1 MPVLSIGSRL
11 KHAWNAFFNK
21 DPTFSTDVGASYYYK
36 PDRFRYSRGNER
48 SIVTS
53 IYNRIALDTAAV
65 TIKHVQLDEGG
76 RYLTDIDSGLNRCLT
91 VEANLDQAGR
101 LFRQDIVQSMLDEGC
116 IAICP
121 IDTDSDPSKTD
132 SYDILSMRVGKI
144 VQWYPQHVKVDVYN
158 ENNGRREE
166 LLFGKRKVAIVENP
180 LYAVVNEP
188 NSTMQR
194 LIRKLN
200 ILDAI
205 DEKNGSGKL
214 DLIISFPHVINTER
228 AQTRADNR
236 KKEIERQLA
245 NSKYGI
251 VYTDGTEHIT
261 QLNRPIENN
270 LLNQIEYLQG
280 LLYSQLGLTKEIMD
294 GSADDAAMQNYYSRT
309 IEPIL
314 GAIAEELERKFITKN
329 ARTRGHAI
337 RFFRNQFKFV
347 TVMQIGNVIDKLI
360 TTRIV
365 TPNEIREI
373 IGFRPSEDPMA
384 DTLSNPN
391 VDTKDS
397 VVSEGAEGVEGAEN
411 NYGVSQNL
419 LLSDIIKEELQNE
432 KT

>member
-1 MPVLSIGSRL
+1 MSVLSFTSRL

-21 DPTFSTDVGASYYYK
+21 DPTATGDVGASYYYK

-53 IYNRIALDTAAV
+53 IYNRISLDAASV
-65 TIKHVQLDEGG
+65 AIKHVMVDEDG
-76 RYLTDIDSGLNRCLT
+76 RYFSDVDSGLNRCLT
-91 VEANLDQAGR
+91 VEANLDQGAR
-101 LFRQDIVQSMLDEGC
+101 LFRQDCVQSLLDEGC
-116 IAICP
+116 VAICP
-121 IDTDSDPSKTD
+121 IDTDLDPNETD
-132 SYDILSMRVGKI
+132 SYDILSLRVGKI

-158 ENNGRREE
+158 EQNGKREE
-166 LLFGKRKVAIVENP
+166 LLFNKRKVAIVENP

-200 ILDAI
+200 LLDSI
-205 DEKNGSGKL
+205 DEQNGSGKL

-270 LLNQIEYLQG
+270 LLSQIEYLQG
-280 LLYSQLGLTKEIMD
+280 LLYSQLGITKEIMD
-294 GSADDAAMQNYYSRT
+294 GSADDAIMQNYYTRT

-314 GAIAEELERKFITKN
+314 SVITEELERKFITKN

-337 RFFRNQFKFV
+337 RYFRNQFRFATV
-347 TVMQIGNVIDKLI
+347 TQIGNVVDKLI

-373 IGFRPSEDPMA
+373 IGFKPSDDPMA

-397 VVSEGAEGVEGAEN
+397 VVSEDGVPQDEAAAQSEIQ
-411 NYGVSQNL
+411 SEM
-419 LLSDIIKEELQNE
+419 LLSDLIKGEIQNA

>member
-228 AQTRADNR
+228 AQARADNR

-314 GAIAEELERKFITKN
+314 GAITEELERKFITKN

-397 VVSEGAEGVEGAEN
+397 VVSEGAGGVEGTEN

>member
-228 AQTRADNR
+228 AQARADNR

-314 GAIAEELERKFITKN
+314 GAITEELERKFITKN

-397 VVSEGAEGVEGAEN
+397 VVSEGGEGVEGAEN

>member
-1 MPVLSIGSRL
+1 MPVLSFTSRL

-21 DPTFSTDVGASYYYK
+21 DPTISNDVGASYYYK

-53 IYNRIALDTAAV
+53 IYNRIALDSASV

-76 RYLTDIDSGLNRCLT
+76 RYLADIDSGLNRCLT
-91 VEANLDQAGR
+91 VEANLDQGAR
-101 LFRQDIVQSMLDEGC
+101 LFRQDCIQSMLDEGC

-121 IDTDSDPSKTD
+121 IDTNVNPKNTD
-132 SYDILSMRVGKI
+132 SYDILSLRVGKI

-158 ENNGRREE
+158 ERTGRREE
-166 LLFGKRKVAIVENP
+166 LLFDKRKVAIVENP

-200 ILDAI
+200 ILDSI

-270 LLNQIEYLQG
+270 LLTQIEYLQG

-314 GAIAEELERKFITKN
+314 AAITEELERKFISKN

-365 TPNEIREI
+365 TPNEVREI
-373 IGFRPSEDPMA
+373 IGFKPSEDPMA

-397 VVSEGAEGVEGAEN
+397 VVNEETGLSGADVDDVPFGDLPISE
-411 NYGVSQNL
+411 
-419 LLSDIIKEELQNE
+419 IIKGEIQNE

>member
-1 MPVLSIGSRL
+1 MSVLSFTSRL

-21 DPTFSTDVGASYYYK
+21 DPTATGDVGASYYYK

-53 IYNRIALDTAAV
+53 IYNRISLDAASV
-65 TIKHVQLDEGG
+65 AIKHVMVDEDG
-76 RYLTDIDSGLNRCLT
+76 RYFSDVDSGLNRCLT
-91 VEANLDQAGR
+91 IEANLDQGAR
-101 LFRQDIVQSMLDEGC
+101 LFRQDCVQSLLDEGC
-116 IAICP
+116 VAICP
-121 IDTDSDPSKTD
+121 IDTDLDPNETD
-132 SYDILSMRVGKI
+132 SYDILSLRVGKI

-158 ENNGRREE
+158 EQNGKREE
-166 LLFGKRKVAIVENP
+166 LLFNKRKVAIVENP

-200 ILDAI
+200 LLDSI
-205 DEKNGSGKL
+205 DEQNGSGKL

-228 AQTRADNR
+228 AQARADNR

-270 LLNQIEYLQG
+270 LLSQIEYLQG
-280 LLYSQLGLTKEIMD
+280 LLYSQLGITKEIMD
-294 GSADDAAMQNYYSRT
+294 GSADDAIMQNYYTRT

-314 GAIAEELERKFITKN
+314 SVITEELERKFITKN

-337 RFFRNQFKFV
+337 RYFRNQFRFATV
-347 TVMQIGNVIDKLI
+347 TQIGNVVDKLI

-373 IGFRPSEDPMA
+373 IGFKPSDDPMA

-397 VVSEGAEGVEGAEN
+397 VVSEDGVPQDEAVAQSEI
-411 NYGVSQNL
+411 SSEM
-419 LLSDIIKEELQNE
+419 LLSDLIKGEIQNA

>member
-228 AQTRADNR
+228 AQARADNR

-314 GAIAEELERKFITKN
+314 GAITEELERKFITKN